1 MSQPWV
7 QISVPKNMSISIE
20 DRADRI
26 VAACVN
32 GRKWTSRARDELR
45 AALMNLLEPF
55 MNGVRVYVYFAD
67 DRVNVH
73 VFEGPKITDVEL
85 EILHAERGDTSGD
98 H

>member
-7 QISVPKNMSISIE
+7 QISVPEDTAISIE

-32 GRKWTSRARDELR
+32 GRKWTSRTRDELR
-45 AALMNLLEPF
+45 AALMNLLAPF
-55 MNGVRVYVYFAD
+55 MHGVRVYVYFAD
-67 DRVNVH
+67 ERVNVH
-73 VFEGPKITDVEL
+73 VFEGQKITDAEL
-85 EILHAERGDTSGD
+85 EILHAERRDTSGD